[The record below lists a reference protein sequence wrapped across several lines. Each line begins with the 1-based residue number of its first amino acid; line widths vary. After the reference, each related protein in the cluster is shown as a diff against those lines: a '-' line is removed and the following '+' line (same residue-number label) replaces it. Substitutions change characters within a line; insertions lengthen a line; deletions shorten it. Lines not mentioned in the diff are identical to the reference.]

1 MLFPACLLKREK
13 KKIWG
18 SNYLRMWC
26 LISWHFFQLISLYGF
41 VEDVWCLL
49 TGLHDF
55 RFLARHLQIVYTYHE
70 ITKYTYRL
78 HDVNPT
84 YTMLQRAQKNSAYS
98 FWTPAATTLWILEWH
113 LKQLSIFQPFKHRHT
128 GRYTTEFTGLT

>member
-1 MLFPACLLKREK
+1 MIEWVTNLHTKQNAFACLLKGE

-26 LISWHFFQLISLYGF
+26 LISWHFFHFICLYGF
-41 VEDVWCLL
+41 VEDVWCLSV
-49 TGLHDF
+49 GLHDF
-55 RFLARHLQIVYTYHE
+55 SFLAQHPLIVYSYHD

-84 YTMLQRAQKNSAYS
+84 YTMLQRAQKKICLFVLNTCCHYTLNTWMTFKAAVYFSA
-98 FWTPAATTLWILEWH
+98 I
-113 LKQLSIFQPFKHRHT
+113 
-128 GRYTTEFTGLT
+128 